1 MIEINENK
9 NKGVQVV
16 ERTKQELITC
26 IVLVVGSITK
36 IIDEKLLA
44 TWDNEKLIKILMD
57 ETGKSYN
64 TIKYYEKGGK

>member
-1 MIEINENK
+1 M
-9 NKGVQVV
+9 QV

-64 TIKYYEKGGK
+64 TIKYYEKGCK